1 MADVASD
8 VFCLQPL
15 MAPKALSQSQIAR
28 IPHARLIEELKERQI
43 TWDEDDTDLELR
55 ARLSRAVAGPKK
67 QSAACLTA
75 GRCVVLNGLGFI
87 LGNV

>member
-55 ARLSRAVAGPKK
+55 ARLSRAGSSRAKETISGMFE
-67 QSAACLTA
+67 CRTL
-75 GRCVVLNGLGFI
+75 CGLEWARVHF
-87 LGNV
+87 V